1 MAKEGTLEI
10 QILERREIPLPTIE
24 GEPKAELW
32 ITYRYAKLPPGLIRV
47 PKEKWSKEE
56 EARLI
61 KADIQARLMAKPEVV
76 RI

>member
-1 MAKEGTLEI
+1 VAKEEKLEI
-10 QILERREIPLPTIE
+10 QILERRELPIPSVE
-24 GEPKAELW
+24 GEPKVELW
-32 ITYRYAKLPPGLIRV
+32 ITYRYANLPPGLIRV

-61 KADIQARLMAKPEVV
+61 KSDIQARIAAKPEVV